1 MKLYSNYQS
10 SSAWRVR
17 IALHYKQIP
26 FEYAAVNLV
35 AGDQYTPAHRAR
47 SPMAKVPVLDI
58 GGRLLVESM
67 AILEYLEETHPV
79 PPLLPTD
86 AYLRARARMVAQMI
100 NSGIQPFQ
108 NLETRNRVK
117 ELGGDPKAWSAQW
130 IGSGLAAVERAVAET
145 AGTFAVGESPTYADV
160 YLVPQLATARRFRVD
175 LEPMPT
181 LLRIEATCAAL
192 PAFIAAHADKQPDS
206 PVVG

>member
-26 FEYAAVNLV
+26 FEYAAVSFA
-35 AGDQYTPAHRAR
+35 AGEQHTPAHRAR
-47 SPMAKVPVLDI
+47 SPMSKVPVLDI
-58 GGRLLVESM
+58 DGRMLTESM
-67 AILEYLEETHPV
+67 AILEYLEETHPI
-79 PPLLPTD
+79 PPLLPID
-86 AYLRARARMVAQMI
+86 PYLRARARMLAQMI

-117 ELGGDPKAWSAQW
+117 ELGGDPKAWAAHW
-130 IGSGLAAVERAVAET
+130 IGTGLLAVERAVVET
-145 AGTFAVGESPTYADV
+145 AGAFSVGASPTHADV
-160 YLVPQLATARRFRVD
+160 CLVPQLATARRFRVD

-192 PAFIAAHADKQPDS
+192 PAFIAAHADKQPDA
-206 PVVG
+206 PVLG